1 MAYNTKRLSYTG
13 KQDNKESVLSSRQQ
27 VQEMDPSGISSR
39 IQIREQLSEQQNKSI
54 VQQPVSKAKR
64 LQKPEHNDDYIGGFT
79 NTMRNSTYHKSRAS
93 ELSSHFGNISKSMSQ
108 DDDLD
113 YL

>member
-1 MAYNTKRLSYTG
+1 MVYGNKQLYG
-13 KQDNKESVLSSRQQ
+13 KPKKQESVLSSRQQ
-27 VQEMDPSGISSR
+27 VQESSNSGISSR
-39 IQIREQLSEQQNKSI
+39 IQIREQLAEQKNQHVI
-54 VQQPVSKAKR
+54 REPVSNAKR

-79 NTMRNSTYHKSRAS
+79 NTVRNSTYHKSRS
-93 ELSSHFGNISKSMSQ
+93 LDTSSRFGSIGQSVSQ